1 MTQITPFLWFDKEA
15 EEAANYY
22 VSVFPNSKLGAV
34 ARYGPGQPGPEGSVM
49 TIAFE
54 LDGKP
59 FVGLNGGPIFK
70 FTEAVS
76 FSIGCDDQA
85 TLDHYW
91 ERLSDGG
98 EKGPCGWL
106 KDRWGLSWQVV
117 PSILP
122 ELFEGGGE
130 RANRVMAV
138 VLASSKLDIAALKAA
153 YDG

>member
-1 MTQITPFLWFDKEA
+1 
-15 EEAANYY
+15 
-22 VSVFPNSKLGAV
+22 
-34 ARYGPGQPGPEGSVM
+34 M

-54 LDGKP
+54 LDGRP

-76 FSIGCDDQA
+76 FSIGCDTQA
-85 TLDHYW
+85 EIDHYW
-91 ERLSDGG
+91 DSLSDGG
-98 EKGPCGWL
+98 QPGPCGWL

-122 ELFEGGGE
+122 ELLKGGGE
-130 RANRVMAV
+130 RAGRVMAV